1 MLMTHNELKERRKL
15 LSSETQKT
23 LSNMKIIK
31 TETKRVESVAHN
43 AESILDDLDAQFEE
57 KTGLTKIDV
66 TFLFFAVALQIAR
79 QYLVTKFPNR
89 LNDQEAA
96 NNTFGHKEEHSDRTH
111 RLYNPSLEEIIT
123 NPVPFDANIGA
134 NGALS
139 GGGKLGHRVTTLG
152 HDPVLGLIFGT
163 ANIATSTLTN
173 YKLQS
178 FHIKT
183 SDLNRDYFANK
194 ARTDLVFWYAGDKL
208 FKQGFAGK
216 KIMVTSLIKEI
227 IHLKTD
233 LDTKNSLP
241 LPLISLYDPKLAS
254 NLADYGIDMSNV
266 VNVGKQIALAS
277 FINWLIS
284 TIHGL
289 FYFIDE
295 NQTERS
301 LYEVRTRKILMYS
314 NVIASVSNLAVVG
327 ITKNLKLLDVGGL
340 IVTLHR
346 IYTDQI
352 FIRNVKREFVLGE
365 FNKLIE
371 GEELKLQEFNLI

>member
-139 GGGKLGHRVTTLG
+139 GGGKQSIGLQHWDMILYYITL
-152 HDPVLGLIFGT
+152 VL
-163 ANIATSTLTN
+163 
-173 YKLQS
+173 
-178 FHIKT
+178 
-183 SDLNRDYFANK
+183 
-194 ARTDLVFWYAGDKL
+194 
-208 FKQGFAGK
+208 
-216 KIMVTSLIKEI
+216 
-227 IHLKTD
+227 
-233 LDTKNSLP
+233 
-241 LPLISLYDPKLAS
+241 
-254 NLADYGIDMSNV
+254 
-266 VNVGKQIALAS
+266 
-277 FINWLIS
+277 
-284 TIHGL
+284 
-289 FYFIDE
+289 
-295 NQTERS
+295 QT
-301 LYEVRTRKILMYS
+301 
-314 NVIASVSNLAVVG
+314 
-327 ITKNLKLLDVGGL
+327 
-340 IVTLHR
+340 
-346 IYTDQI
+346 
-352 FIRNVKREFVLGE
+352 
-365 FNKLIE
+365 
-371 GEELKLQEFNLI
+371 